1 MNEVSDHQLIQ
12 RYRSGDAAAFD
23 CLYERYR
30 PQVFNYLYRQLR
42 QQHAAEDLYQDVWIK
57 IINSIE
63 QFKLDGNF
71 TAWIFKIA
79 RNRLIDYWRQQKPDE
94 IFPEEDIE
102 DTSAVPEHIQFIR
115 SCIERLMDLLN
126 TLKPEQRE
134 VFVLQQ
140 ESGLTLEQ
148 IAQLADCG
156 RETIKSRLRYAM
168 KKIRQ
173 GLEGCDE

>member
-1 MNEVSDHQLIQ
+1 MIKVSDHQLIQ

-23 CLYERYR
+23 YLYERYR
-30 PQVFNYLYRQLR
+30 PQVFNYLYRQLH
-42 QQHAAEDLYQDVWIK
+42 QQQIAEDLYQDVWFK

-63 QFKLDGNF
+63 QFKPDGNF

-79 RNRLIDYWRQQKPDE
+79 RNCLIDYWRQQKPE
-94 IFPEEDIE
+94 GSFPEDDVEDA
-102 DTSAVPEHIQFIR
+102 TATPEHIQYIR
-115 SCIERLMDLLN
+115 SCIERLMNLLDS
-126 TLKPEQRE
+126 LKPEQRE

-148 IAQLADCG
+148 IAQLASCG